1 MGVLVNDTALATIV
15 SFLILVFLLSRLAWK
30 PLRQMMAD
38 RQNRIASALKDAADS
53 REEAQALRAQLEA
66 DRANARA
73 EAQKLLERAEK
84 TAKEQASEI
93 VAAAKAAASQ
103 LQVSAAAEIQA
114 EREEALRSIRS
125 EVADLAMRIAERV
138 VRAELEGERQKAV
151 LEQALRDVVHTP

>member
-1 MGVLVNDTALATIV
+1 MGVLVNDTVLATIV
-15 SFLILVFLLSRLAWK
+15 SFLILAFLLSRLAWK

-138 VRAELEGERQKAV
+138 VRSELEGERQKAV
-151 LEQALRDVVHTP
+151 LEQALRDVVQTP